1 MMSANKPT
9 KKFIQDVLILHNKYR
24 SVHSSPDLKINDK
37 LNELAQ
43 DWAENLAKKEVMEHR
58 PDNDYGENIYL
69 ASNSDPKWELK
80 PENVVDAWYAE
91 IEMYKFGEE
100 SPTNLPDVGHFTQ
113 LVWHSTETMGLGMA
127 TSETGKVIVVC
138 NYEPAGNVLRKF
150 TDNVYPV
157 KKVNKT
163 EDNTENSI
171 GDEVKPGEIVDQ
183 ILGIPIEIPNKETL
197 ESMARLYAVP
207 SEKLRVLTSW
217 LIKVTEEANAWQSW
231 LHSHIDLILRMSEY
245 FIPGQQQQQSLSS
258 KNTIDEKTA
267 SNSTFILNSSDISS
281 MKKLEDETV
290 SAGEPKDIPQ
300 SFSKF
305 DKTHEK
311 KEDKKLEEISKHS
324 VENHSMDGGT
334 SSELSNEKIVKN
346 TWPIGIPWSP
356 RLPDKK
362 NKKTKKFEDK
372 IEFEPIP
379 MPRDE
384 IEMAILIKQVK
395 HQAKIYRSLYKH
407 WKETADRAYQEIID
421 RDIMPTNQV
430 FNDEEVPY
438 SYYVYTDINDDDEIN
453 STKNTTE
460 QLTHNNQHLY
470 FNISDKY
477 DL

>member
-1 MMSANKPT
+1 
-9 KKFIQDVLILHNKYR
+9 
-24 SVHSSPDLKINDK
+24 
-37 LNELAQ
+37 
-43 DWAENLAKKEVMEHR
+43 
-58 PDNDYGENIYL
+58 
-69 ASNSDPKWELK
+69 
-80 PENVVDAWYAE
+80 
-91 IEMYKFGEE
+91 
-100 SPTNLPDVGHFTQ
+100 
-113 LVWHSTETMGLGMA
+113 
-127 TSETGKVIVVC
+127 
-138 NYEPAGNVLRKF
+138 
-150 TDNVYPV
+150 
-157 KKVNKT
+157 
-163 EDNTENSI
+163 
-171 GDEVKPGEIVDQ
+171 
-183 ILGIPIEIPNKETL
+183 
-197 ESMARLYAVP
+197 MARLYAVP

-267 SNSTFILNSSDISS
+267 SNSTFILTE
-281 MKKLEDETV
+281 KKN
-290 SAGEPKDIPQ
+290 K
-300 SFSKF
+300 
-305 DKTHEK
+305 K